1 MKALQELVRPNI
13 WSLQPYSSARDEYQG
28 VEAKVFLDANESP
41 YNSPKNRYPD
51 PLQWEVKE
59 ALAPV
64 KKVKPENIFLGN
76 GSDEAIDL
84 VFRVFCEPK
93 VDNVVAITPTYG
105 MYQVCAEINNVEYR
119 TVTLNDAFQI
129 EAERLLAA
137 TDEHTKVIFLCT
149 PNNPTG
155 NLLDPKEVDKILTEF
170 EGIVVIDEAYSEFSG
185 QPCFR
190 QQLAKYPN
198 AIVLNTFSKAWASAG
213 IRLGM
218 AFASKEIIGLFNK
231 VKYPYNV
238 NFFTQSEAI
247 RILDRQADVSK
258 WVALIIGER
267 GRMMEAFSELPICER
282 VYPTDAN
289 FFLARMTDANAI
301 YRYLVSKGVIV
312 RNRSKVTLCDNCLRI
327 TIGTAQ
333 ENATLLSALRFYKP
347 EQ

>member
-41 YNSPKNRYPD
+41 YNNPKNRYPD
-51 PLQWEVKE
+51 PLQWEVKK
-59 ALAPV
+59 ALSPI
-64 KKVKPENIFLGN
+64 KMVKPENIFLGN

-93 VDNVVAITPTYG
+93 EDNVVAISPTYG
-105 MYQVCAEINNVEYR
+105 MYQVCAEVNNVEYR
-119 TVTLNDAFQI
+119 SVQLDEHFQMD
-129 EAERLLAA
+129 AERLLAA

-155 NLLDPKEVDKILTEF
+155 NLLDPQQVHKVLINF
-170 EGIVVIDEAYSEFSG
+170 PGIVVIDEAYSEFSG

-190 QQLAKYPN
+190 QIVERYPN

-218 AFASKEIIGLFNK
+218 AFASREIIALFNK

-238 NFFTQSEAI
+238 NMFTQSEAL
-247 RILDRQADVSK
+247 RMLERRADVSK

-267 GRMMEAFSELPICER
+267 GRMMEAFSELSICEK
-282 VYPTDAN
+282 VFPTDAN

-301 YRYLVSKGVIV
+301 YNYLVSKGIIV
-312 RNRSKVTLCDNCLRI
+312 RNRSKVTLCGNCLRI

-333 ENATLLSALRFYKP
+333 ENATLLSALRLYTH
-347 EQ
+347 QQ